1 MAGVDRSLQRRRHL
15 LDAAGRVLQDLG
27 RPAGDLRRRQEPD
40 DGAHEPRAASRRL
53 VAAPAVGNQPR
64 GVQRRR
70 RQGGEQWGRGGEK
83 PLPHDGAQA
92 RRRAPLRRRLS
103 PRAQEDQ
110 GRLPHQAAARRH
122 DQRAGRVRLRIA
134 SVGVAS
140 RLARWGLLAAVLV
153 LWQLAALHGLPDYAL
168 SPLEIA
174 KHFFAALGTR
184 ELYQDAAASLLRALP
199 GFAVGPAAGIAR
211 SFDEMVS
218 PLVFLTYPVPKIVM
232 LPVFMLWFGIGDL
245 SKVLIIALACFYPAF
260 INAYYG
266 ARATRRIL
274 VWSARN
280 MGASEAEIFRRV
292 VLPGALPQ
300 IFAGMRVA
308 LALSFIVMFAAEM
321 INARSGLGHLIREA
335 ENSLRFDLMYVSLLT
350 IAILGYAGDRLI
362 RFLRTYFLPWE
373 ESHA

>member
-1 MAGVDRSLQRRRHL
+1 MKAALVRLGALFAVLAVWQLLSL
-15 LDAAGRVLQDLG
+15 
-27 RPAGDLRRRQEPD
+27 
-40 DGAHEPRAASRRL
+40 
-53 VAAPAVGNQPR
+53 R
-64 GVQRRR
+64 G
-70 RQGGEQWGRGGEK
+70 
-83 PLPHDGAQA
+83 LPEFV
-92 RRRAPLRRRLS
+92 LS
-103 PRAQEDQ
+103 P
-110 GRLPHQAAARRH
+110 
-122 DQRAGRVRLRIA
+122 V
-134 SVGVAS
+134 
-140 RLARWGLLAAVLV
+140 
-153 LWQLAALHGLPDYAL
+153 
-168 SPLEIA
+168 EIV
-174 KHFFAALGTR
+174 KHFVAALGTR
-184 ELYQDAAASLLRALP
+184 ELYQDAGASLMRALP
-199 GFAVGPAAGIAR
+199 GFAVGTAIGVLLGLGAGIAR
-211 SFDEMVS
+211 SFDELLS
-218 PLVFLTYPVPKIVM
+218 PLVFLSYPVPKIVM

-335 ENSLRFDLMYVSLLT
+335 ENSLRFDLMYVSLVT
-350 IAILGYAGDRLI
+350 IAILGYAGDRLL

>member
-1 MAGVDRSLQRRRHL
+1 MT
-15 LDAAGRVLQDLG
+15 
-27 RPAGDLRRRQEPD
+27 
-40 DGAHEPRAASRRL
+40 
-53 VAAPAVGNQPR
+53 
-64 GVQRRR
+64 
-70 RQGGEQWGRGGEK
+70 
-83 PLPHDGAQA
+83 
-92 RRRAPLRRRLS
+92 
-103 PRAQEDQ
+103 
-110 GRLPHQAAARRH
+110 
-122 DQRAGRVRLRIA
+122 
-134 SVGVAS
+134 
-140 RLARWGLLAAVLV
+140 RLARFGALLALLIA
-153 LWQLAALHGLPDYAL
+153 WQLLALRGLPDYVL
-168 SPLEIA
+168 SPLEIV
-174 KHFFAALGTR
+174 KHFVVALGTR
-184 ELYQDAAASLLRALP
+184 ELYQDAAASLMRALP
-199 GFAVGPAAGIAR
+199 GFAVGTLAGVLLGLAAGISR
-211 SFDEMVS
+211 SFDEMLS

-280 MGASEAEIFRRV
+280 MGASEAQIFRRV

-335 ENSLRFDLMYVSLLT
+335 EASLRFDLMYVSLVT

-362 RFLRTYFLPWE
+362 RFLRGYFLPWE